1 MIKTFERLQLNDFT
15 SLLDFEKLVEIVQA
29 CDMAF
34 YLCRLSSKLLLSVF
48 LRNAHYRPHCCNL

>member
-29 CDMAF
+29 YDLAL
-34 YLCRLSSKLLLSVF
+34 YL
-48 LRNAHYRPHCCNL
+48 